1 LKIISKK
8 LSAFFI
14 FILLIMMMSGCYSVT
29 IVNPGDTQVKRG
41 IGIVKITLEQNPN
54 LFMTNVKGLGFY
66 STPLGT
72 GL

>member
-1 LKIISKK
+1 
-8 LSAFFI
+8 
-14 FILLIMMMSGCYSVT
+14 MMMSGCYSVT